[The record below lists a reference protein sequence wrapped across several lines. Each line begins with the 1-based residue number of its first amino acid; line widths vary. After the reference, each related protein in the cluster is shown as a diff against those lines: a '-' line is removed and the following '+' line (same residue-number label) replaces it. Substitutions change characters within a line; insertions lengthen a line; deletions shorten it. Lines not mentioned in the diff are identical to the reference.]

1 MSGDVEKS
9 GQCEAIADDL
19 TELALGTLAGRRR
32 SEVLEHV
39 GSCERCRIELDQLA
53 VVVESVQQL
62 APRVQPPLGFEVR
75 VVEKFR
81 ATANSRHR
89 RRRRVASLGA
99 VAAVTLL
106 AFGFGTVVAPEA
118 SDRKESAGSEV
129 VKADFRAGG
138 EDMGDLFVSSGSP
151 GWVVVT
157 IHDETDD
164 LRGTVTCNVILA
176 GGQVETVGVFEV
188 TGEYGAWS
196 APLPTSGGDVRS
208 AQLIDSNGTV
218 VASAQLEV

>member
-1 MSGDVEKS
+1 MSGDVEKPAR
-9 GQCEAIADDL
+9 CEAIADDL
-19 TELALGTLAGRRR
+19 SEFALGTLAGLRRF
-32 SEVLEHV
+32 EVLEHV
-39 GSCERCRIELDQLA
+39 ESCQRCRTELDQLS

-62 APRVQPPLGFEVR
+62 APQVQPPLGFEVR

-81 ATANSRHR
+81 ATANPRHR

-106 AFGFGTVVAPEA
+106 AFGIGTLVAPEA

-129 VKADFRAGG
+129 VRADFRAG
-138 EDMGDLFVSSGSP
+138 EADKGDLFVSNGSP

-157 IHDETDD
+157 IHDEDEG
-164 LRGTVTCNVILA
+164 LRGKVTCNVILA

-196 APLPTSGGDVRS
+196 APLPTTGGDVRS
-208 AQLIDSNGTV
+208 AQLIDSNGTI